1 MWSVSFLDAA
11 RKSFKKLDKKT
22 QASIV
27 SKLEELERSEDPCAF
42 AKPLR
47 YGLKGHWRLRVGS
60 YRVIFSIEKSE
71 LVILVV
77 DVDRRDSIYD

>member
-11 RKSFKKLDKKT
+11 RKAVKKLDKKT
-22 QASIV
+22 QSSIF
-27 SKLEELERSEDPCAF
+27 SKLEELENSQDPCVF

-47 YGLKGHWRLRVGS
+47 YGLKGYWRLRVGS
-60 YRVIFSIEKSE
+60 YRVIFSVEKYE

-77 DVDRRDSIYD
+77 DVDRRDSIYK